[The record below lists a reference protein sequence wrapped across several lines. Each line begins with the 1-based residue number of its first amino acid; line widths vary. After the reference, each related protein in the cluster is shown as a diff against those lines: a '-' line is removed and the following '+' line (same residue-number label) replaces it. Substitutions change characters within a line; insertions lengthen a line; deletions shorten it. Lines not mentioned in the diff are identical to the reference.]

1 MSDFKFNKCDDYTI
15 ILTNRSYV
23 PYGHIANYKVD
34 DINFKQN
41 MNSAD
46 EFSFTVYKYMTLED
60 GTEYEEPLWNKI
72 TDFKL
77 IHVVETNTYYEI
89 KVSGTDAL
97 ATYKTIE
104 ATSLCE
110 AELSQYNLYT
120 IEINTEDDIA
130 RDDYVQPTIFY
141 RSLDGL
147 EIGSDAYNVAKNSSL
162 LHRILWGSGKAKNYT
177 IKHVDESIANLQ
189 RTFSID
195 GQSIYDFLTG
205 DCAEQFNCL
214 FVFDSTDRSISVYDL
229 YSVCMNDDCSYRLND
244 KDNPNHLRYR
254 GDFKDVCPKC
264 GSEHIKVYGEDTMV
278 FIDKENLT
286 DEISFST
293 NANELKNCF
302 HLKAGDDDMTAAVI
316 NLNPNGTSYLYYV
329 SDYQK
334 EDMSQNLVDKINSYD
349 KLYTSYTDEYEQ
361 LMLDMYT
368 AIDWEL
374 YYMDEMM
381 PGAIPPDKRES
392 AGNTEIVTKPVETAE
407 QQIPKLSV
415 NNLNYTAVS
424 SVTSSTSL
432 STVESAIKNY
442 VKVFVNTFKFKIET
456 IDDSLGSVYQSGG
469 NNCVKWT
476 GKFKVTNFSDKE
488 DVATSSSITLIIYDN
503 YEEFVNQKIKKSIA
517 TDDSTGSIYDVLK
530 IDDLG
535 KYKEAIKLYGI
546 VRLQSFI
553 ESIKNVED
561 ILIQQGNQA
570 QELYYGKYH
579 NMEIATEKELDAR
592 QVQYDTWVD
601 KETKCSTRK
610 SEIQEVLNFENYLGS
625 ELYSEF
631 CAYRRDQDYSN
642 DNYISDGLNNTDL
655 FSNAREFIKTAQ
667 EELKKTA
674 TLQCNISCKV
684 KNLFALDEFKPFWDK
699 FQIGNWIT
707 VGYDNEYYR
716 LRVISINGSLSDFSN
731 IDVEFSSVTRI
742 SDVTTNIKDV
752 LNQAQSMATNYSYI
766 SRQSNNGQKANDT
779 LSDFQKKSIN
789 AALYM
794 IKNNDEEGITID
806 NHGIT
811 ARAWNDILGDF
822 DPEQL
827 IITHN
832 VLGFTDDNFAS
843 LKTALGKILAPDG
856 TYKYGLNAEVVCG
869 TFLLGKYLELENE
882 NGSLKFNGDGFVIT
896 NGKNTFTVN
905 PNNKDKL
912 LSISSNGSDIFY
924 LDANGKL
931 HIQGEGAGLD
941 ISSNQTITGLN
952 NSIDGL
958 SDSLDSE
965 IKNRE
970 DADKAITETTTKLDT
985 RITETAKEI
994 KLEASKTYYTKE
1006 SATSDF
1012 ANADL
1017 NAKNYANSAES
1028 NANSAT
1034 NNKLKDYSTTK
1045 QMNAA
1050 LSLTAE
1056 GIKQTVSETYS
1067 TKDETNQLS
1076 STISQT
1082 AGAIEAEITRAQ
1094 GAEGALSTRITATES
1109 GLSSKVSSGNVVS
1122 EINQSAEQITLS
1134 GNRLVVDSNNFQ
1146 LDSDGN
1152 VYIVQSLGFKESS
1165 YGDNTEIIGLSGRG
1179 TPLLQNIRI
1188 DLNSVKDQDGDTI
1201 GGTADYATNA
1211 GHAEEADKST
1221 YAIRS
1226 SHADE
1231 ADQAS
1236 NATNA
1241 RYASQADS
1249 ASTASHAS
1257 SAARAENSTSNSHTA
1272 NCFLTDALTIYKVP
1286 SGSSRR
1292 FKTDI
1297 SSEINENLDPHKLYD
1312 LNIVQFKYKPSF
1324 YGLPDGTP
1332 MGTVIG
1338 IIAEDVAD
1346 KYPCAAEYDD
1356 DTGQV
1361 INWMERYLLPPM
1373 LALIQE
1379 QHKQI
1384 ESLEQENKEL
1394 NEKLESY
1401 ESRLSKL
1408 EEQNKLILEKLNSL
1422 GISL

>member
-34 DINFKQN
+34 DINFKKN

-46 EFSFTVYKYMTLED
+46 EFSFTVYKYMTLDD
-60 GTEYEEPLWNKI
+60 GTEYEEPLWDKI
-72 TDFKL
+72 SNFKL
-77 IHVVETNTYYEI
+77 IYVKETNTYYEI

-97 ATYKTIE
+97 ATYKTID

-110 AELSQYNLYT
+110 AELSQWNLHEM
-120 IEINTEDDIA
+120 EINTEDDIA
-130 RDDYVQPTIFY
+130 RDDYVQPTLFY
-141 RSLDGL
+141 RSLEGL

-189 RTFSID
+189 KTFSID

-205 DCAEQFNCL
+205 DCVEQFNCL

-229 YSVCMNDDCSYRLND
+229 YSVCMNDDCSYRLSD

-264 GSEHIKVYGEDTMV
+264 GSKHIKVYGEDTMV
-278 FIDKENLT
+278 IVDKENLT
-286 DEISFST
+286 DEISFTT
-293 NANELKNCF
+293 NSDELKNCF
-302 HLKAGDDDMTAAVI
+302 HLKAGDDDITAAVI

-329 SDYQK
+329 PDYQK

-349 KLYTSYTDEYEQ
+349 KLYVSYADEYEQ

-381 PGAIPPDKRES
+381 PGAIPPDQRES
-392 AGNTEIVTKPVETAE
+392 AGSTEIVTKPVETAE

-415 NNLNYTAVS
+415 NNLNYTALYS
-424 SVTSSTSL
+424 ITSSTSL

-442 VKVFVNTFKFKIET
+442 AKVFVNTSKFKIET
-456 IDDSLGSVYQSGG
+456 IEGLLGSVYQSGG

-476 GKFKVTNFSDKE
+476 GKFKVTNFSDK
-488 DVATSSSITLIIYDN
+488 DDTATSLSITLTIYDN
-503 YEEFVNQKIKKSIA
+503 YEEFVNQKIKKCIA

-592 QVQYDTWVD
+592 QVQYDAWID

-625 ELYSEF
+625 ELYGEF

-667 EELKKTA
+667 EELKKAA

-684 KNLFALDEFKPFWDK
+684 KNLFALDEFKPFWDS

-707 VGYDNEYYR
+707 VRYDNEYYR

-779 LSDFQKKSIN
+779 LSEFQKKSIN

-843 LKTALGKILAPDG
+843 LKTALGKVLMPDG
-856 TYKYGLNAEVVCG
+856 TYKYGLNAEVVMG
-869 TFLLGKYLELENE
+869 TFLLGKYLELQNE

-896 NGKNTFTVN
+896 NGVNTFTVN
-905 PNNKDKL
+905 PNNKEKL
-912 LSISSNGSDIFY
+912 LSLSNNGSDI
-924 LDANGKL
+924 LWVDSNGKL
-931 HIQGEGAGLD
+931 YIRGEGAGLD
-941 ISSNQTITGLN
+941 ISTNKTITGINGSIDELQSN
-952 NSIDGL
+952 ITQTADAITAEVTRATDAEGELQSNITQTANSISAEVNRAQKAEGQLDASLQLKLGRDENDQVISMINASADEINLKGNRLTVDATNFSLTKDGTATMIDAVVVSTL
-958 SDSLDSE
+958 RYAESEYGSDFVIIETDGKGLLRMDIPKIYNSTDNNHVHFEGTPIVDNPGDGIQTYLARETWCNSKFATPSDISSYVSSALKGYAKSGHENTWFGEQTFNTDIKAPCIRDRSSTAAANVRCQDS
-965 IKNRE
+965 
-970 DADKAITETTTKLDT
+970 
-985 RITETAKEI
+985 
-994 KLEASKTYYTKE
+994 TYYL
-1006 SATSDF
+1006 ATSAKSSRRYKHDI
-1012 ANADL
+1012 ADISKEEL
-1017 NAKNYANSAES
+1017 NPERLYNLPVRQFIYNLDYIEPDDQRYGETVCGFIAEEVEKIYPVACEY
-1028 NANSAT
+1028 NANST
-1034 NNKLKDYSTTK
+1034 PENWD
-1045 QMNAA
+1045 
-1050 LSLTAE
+1050 
-1056 GIKQTVSETYS
+1056 I
-1067 TKDETNQLS
+1067 
-1076 STISQT
+1076 
-1082 AGAIEAEITRAQ
+1082 R
-1094 GAEGALSTRITATES
+1094 
-1109 GLSSKVSSGNVVS
+1109 
-1122 EINQSAEQITLS
+1122 
-1134 GNRLVVDSNNFQ
+1134 
-1146 LDSDGN
+1146 
-1152 VYIVQSLGFKESS
+1152 YI
-1165 YGDNTEIIGLSGRG
+1165 I
-1179 TPLLQNIRI
+1179 
-1188 DLNSVKDQDGDTI
+1188 
-1201 GGTADYATNA
+1201 
-1211 GHAEEADKST
+1211 
-1221 YAIRS
+1221 
-1226 SHADE
+1226 
-1231 ADQAS
+1231 
-1236 NATNA
+1236 
-1241 RYASQADS
+1241 
-1249 ASTASHAS
+1249 
-1257 SAARAENSTSNSHTA
+1257 
-1272 NCFLTDALTIYKVP
+1272 
-1286 SGSSRR
+1286 
-1292 FKTDI
+1292 
-1297 SSEINENLDPHKLYD
+1297 
-1312 LNIVQFKYKPSF
+1312 
-1324 YGLPDGTP
+1324 
-1332 MGTVIG
+1332 
-1338 IIAEDVAD
+1338 
-1346 KYPCAAEYDD
+1346 
-1356 DTGQV
+1356 
-1361 INWMERYLLPPM
+1361 PPM
-1373 LALIQE
+1373 LALIQN
-1379 QHKQI
+1379 QHKEI
-1384 ESLEQENKEL
+1384 ERLNQDNISLKGEVDILKQ
-1394 NEKLESY
+1394 
-1401 ESRLSKL
+1401 R
-1408 EEQNKLILEKLNSL
+1408 LEKMEEMLDVINSK
-1422 GISL
+1422 IN